1 MITKNIFLV
10 LLLLLKFT
18 FNQNGIITFSFKKE
32 SPNLNNVDQN
42 DIIPKKLINNLI
54 MVELRVGTNPQ
65 LLKLKLEF
73 DTCVFY
79 IASESSSNE
88 IKFKEK
94 QSTTYRQMDK
104 NIIPIDKSNL
114 NKAILSSD
122 YIYLNK
128 DSNNKYN
135 ITFLLGIDTDKDI
148 SGGLIGLN
156 LDEEKVNKYNFL
168 NELKRLGLINDYH
181 FTIKYIDNNSGN
193 LIIGNLPHIYDS
205 NRFKKNNYK
214 EIYADFTKDDLTW
227 KIKFNEI
234 YIGDKKESNEIKIED
249 YAYCYLRLEKA
260 IIEGSEK
267 YRQYLLNTF
276 MKEQINNNLC
286 FEVDSEYHY
295 SYYCKKEADIS
306 KLKNIYFYNKKL
318 EFTFELTYKDLF
330 YYNDNDKSYYFLIIF
345 SNDLEEDDEY
355 NKYWVLGEPIF
366 KKYQFVFNKDS
377 KTIGIYTSINNINDG
392 DSWWAKNKWYFI
404 LIMLLIILLIGLGAV
419 IFYFLKFIPRKRKI
433 KANELDDDFDYN
445 SNTNKLTNENE

>member
-1 MITKNIFLV
+1 MITQNFFLV

-32 SPNLNNVDQN
+32 SPSLNNVSPE

-54 MVELRVGTNPQ
+54 MVELKAGTAPQ
-65 LLKLKLEF
+65 TLKLKLEF

-94 QSTTYRQMDK
+94 KSTTYRIMDK
-104 NIIPIDKSNL
+104 NIISIDKSNL

-135 ITFLLGIDTDKDI
+135 ITFLLGTDTDKDN

-181 FTIKYIDNNSGN
+181 FTINYIDNNSGN
-193 LIIGNLPHIYDS
+193 LIIGNLPHIYDN
-205 NRFKKNNYK
+205 NRYKKNNYK
-214 EIYADFTKDDLTW
+214 EIYAEFTKDDLTW
-227 KIKFNEI
+227 KIYFNEI
-234 YIGDKKESNEIKIED
+234 YLGDKKDSNEIKVEE
-249 YAYCYLRLEKA
+249 YVYCYLRLEKN
-260 IIEGSEK
+260 IIQGSEK
-267 YRQYLLNTF
+267 YRQHLLNTF

-286 FEVDSEYHY
+286 FEVNSEYHY
-295 SYYCKKEADIS
+295 SYYCKKGADIS

-318 EFTFELTYKDLF
+318 DFTFELTYKDLF
-330 YYNDNDKSYYFLIIF
+330 YYNNNDKHYYFLIIF

-355 NKYWVLGEPIF
+355 NKFWVLGEPIF

-377 KTIGIYTSINNINDG
+377 KTIGIYTNINNING
-392 DSWWAKNKWYFI
+392 DSWWAKYKWYFI
-404 LIMLLIILLIGLGAV
+404 LIMLLIILLIGLGGV
-419 IFYFLKFIPRKRKI
+419 IFYFLKYTPRRRKI
-433 KANELDDDFDYN
+433 KANELDDDFDYT
-445 SNTNKLTNENE
+445 SNTNKLTNEND